1 MTLPEIRNARL
12 IRDGVIECEI
22 FHPALGWI
30 PYGAVSGAD
39 GQPGQVYA
47 AALATDM
54 AARDPVDVLAE
65 ERSRMV
71 VSRFQARVALHSAG
85 LLAVAEAAIEAGD
98 PIDRIAWQ
106 DAAEWRRDSP
116 TIARIAVTLGLTDEQ
131 VDDLFHAAAT
141 ITA

>member
-1 MTLPEIRNARL
+1 
-12 IRDGVIECEI
+12 
-22 FHPALGWI
+22 
-30 PYGAVSGAD
+30 
-39 GQPGQVYA
+39 
-47 AALATDM
+47 
-54 AARDPVDVLAE
+54 
-65 ERSRMV
+65 MV